1 VLYYYPAHQVAILL
15 SLLII
20 TLPML
25 LANNM
30 AQGFCSWFILQ
41 HLRGYRSFITIMEK
55 EQTLKFKI

>member
-1 VLYYYPAHQVAILL
+1 
-15 SLLII
+15 
-20 TLPML
+20 ML

-41 HLRGYRSFITIMEK
+41 HLRGYRPFITIMEK